1 MIYLAEGLDADGTTS
16 AVAWTKTQNGSQ
28 FSIVAAYG
36 TWGGGTVVIQHEVT
50 TDNWIQIASLT
61 SGATTSWLMKILPN
75 GNYRAVL
82 SGATSPD
89 LTIVL
94 KPV

>member
-1 MIYLAEGLDADGTTS
+1 MIYLAVDLAADGTTEP
-16 AVAWTKTQNGSQ
+16 VAWNKTQNGSQ
-28 FSIVAAYG
+28 FSVVAAYG
-36 TWGGGTVVIQHEVT
+36 TWGSGTVVIQHEVT
-50 TDNWIQIASLT
+50 SGNWIQIASLT
-61 SGATTSWLMKILPN
+61 TGATTSWLMKILPN

-82 SGATSPD
+82 SGSTNPE